1 MKIRRNNRNA
11 LTSHAS
17 STNFAQ
23 IQISKINRNYEKKKL
38 APAASAADAA

>member
-1 MKIRRNNRNA
+1 MKIRQNNRNT

-17 STNFAQ
+17 STNLAQ
-23 IQISKINRNYEKKKL
+23 IQISKINQNYGKKKL